1 MNPSMSSSVV
11 VPEAP
16 AAPPVARPAPRPP
29 GRTASGTIRLVPG
42 RIRRS
47 AGPLRLISPVAI
59 LVLWQLASAS
69 GLLPAQRLAGPGTIL
84 RTAWNLIQD
93 GTLPQALAVSVQ
105 RVAIGAVV
113 GCSIGI
119 LLGLVAG
126 LSRWGD
132 TLLDPPLQMLRT
144 LPFLGL
150 VPLLIL
156 WFGIGEVPK
165 IVLISLGCTFPLY
178 LNTYA
183 GIRSVDRRLLDLAAS
198 LRLTRWELIRAVIL
212 PGALPQVLVGL
223 RYGLG
228 VAWLSLIVA
237 EQVNANAGLGQMIM
251 DARDFIRTDV
261 IVVGLLVYALLGLLT
276 DAAVRLVERRALAW
290 RS

>member
-1 MNPSMSSSVV
+1 MSSSVV
-11 VPEAP
+11 IPEAP
-16 AAPPVARPAPRPP
+16 AAPPVPGPALGPP
-29 GRTASGTIRLVPG
+29 GRPLPRAVRLVPL
-42 RIRRS
+42 RIRDS
-47 AGPLRLISPVAI
+47 SGLLRLISPVAI
-59 LVLWQLASAS
+59 LALWQLASAT
-69 GLLPAQRLAGPGTIL
+69 GVLPAQRLAGPGTIL
-84 RTAWNLIQD
+84 RTAWSLVQD

-105 RVAIGAVV
+105 RVAIGAAAGCTV
-113 GCSIGI
+113 GIA
-119 LLGLVAG
+119 LGLVAG

-132 TLLDPPLQMLRT
+132 NLLDPPLQMLRT

-165 IVLISLGCTFPLY
+165 IVLIALGCTFPLY

-183 GIRSVDRRLLDLAAS
+183 GIRAVDRRLLEAAAS
-198 LRLTRWELIRAVIL
+198 LRLTRWELVRQVIL

-276 DAAVRLVERRALAW
+276 DALVRLVERKALAW